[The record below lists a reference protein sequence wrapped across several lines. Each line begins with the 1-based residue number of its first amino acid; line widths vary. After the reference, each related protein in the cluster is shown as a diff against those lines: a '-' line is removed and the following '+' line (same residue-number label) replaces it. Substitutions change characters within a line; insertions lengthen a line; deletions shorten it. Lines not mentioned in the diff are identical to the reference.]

1 MSYLIN
7 KTNGQLILTL
17 LDGTADGP
25 SINPGLNT
33 LDINLFGKNYP
44 TYGEFQNE
52 NFVKLLENF
61 ANSTPPTSPVR
72 GELWYDT
79 TNNLLK
85 VFATTTWRPVSPM
98 IVSATEPT
106 TAGTTIVIGTQW
118 WDTTNDQVFAY
129 TGTSWVLIGP
139 PYSKIDGKSGAFPD
153 NIYDT
158 LGGKHTVV
166 KIYTNGNVSS
176 IASYDM
182 TFIPNV
188 AISGFANIS
197 TGWNVNTAIG
207 AQFVGTTTNALS
219 LGDVLA
225 QNYAR
230 TDIDESFNGNV
241 SIASNKLQINA
252 APTSDINITNTTSG
266 ASTNFYVNVAGLLTR
281 AVYVNGV
288 TGTLQVSSTP
298 SSNYDVTNKS
308 YVDASIAT
316 AIAPLAPL
324 DSPSLVGIPIAP
336 TAAFGAN
343 TAQIATTQFT
353 QIAINPLAPL
363 ASPGLTGIPTA
374 PTAGPGTST
383 LQIASTEFVTTAIE
397 NQRFRYT
404 VSTEVPSSSYGD
416 PTITDGHFWF
426 RIQGL

>member
-61 ANSTPPTSPVR
+61 ANSTPPVSPVR

-79 TNNLLK
+79 ANNLLK
-85 VFATTTWRPVSPM
+85 VFATTSWKPVSPM
-98 IVSATEPT
+98 IVSATEPA
-106 TAGTTIVIGTQW
+106 TAGTTVVIGTQW

-129 TGTSWVLIGP
+129 TGTGWVLIGP
-139 PYSKIDGKSGAFPD
+139 PYSKIDGKSGAFPE

-158 LGGKHTVV
+158 NGGKHTVV
-166 KIYTNGNVSS
+166 KVYTNGNVSS

-182 TFIPNV
+182 TFVPNV
-188 AISGFANIS
+188 TISGFANIS

-225 QNYAR
+225 ENYAR
-230 TDIDESFNGNV
+230 KDIDESFAGNI
-241 SIASNKLQINA
+241 SIASNKLQISA
-252 APTSDINITNTTSG
+252 TSVSDINVTNTTSG
-266 ASTNFYVNVAGLLTR
+266 ASTNFYVNVAGLLTK
-281 AVYVNGV
+281 AVYINGV
-288 TGTLQVSSTP
+288 TGTVQVSNTP

-308 YVDASIAT
+308 YVDASIAV
-316 AIAPLAPL
+316 AVAPLAPL
-324 DSPSLVGIPIAP
+324 DSATLIGTPTAP
-336 TAAFGAN
+336 TAAFG
-343 TAQIATTQFT
+343 TSTLQLATTEFT
-353 QIAINPLAPL
+353 QLAIAPLAPR
-363 ASPGLTGIPTA
+363 ASPSLTGIPTA
-374 PTAGPGTST
+374 PTASPKTST
-383 LQIASTEFVTTAIE
+383 LQIASTEFVTAAIE
-397 NQRFRYT
+397 EQRFRYI
-404 VSTEVPSSSYGD
+404 VSETRPEGVIPNGY
-416 PTITDGHFWF
+416 FWF
-426 RIQGL
+426 QIQSQG

>member
-1 MSYLIN
+1 VRWE
-7 KTNGQLILTL
+7 
-17 LDGTADGP
+17 
-25 SINPGLNT
+25 
-33 LDINLFGKNYP
+33 LF
-44 TYGEFQNE
+44 
-52 NFVKLLENF
+52 
-61 ANSTPPTSPVR
+61 
-72 GELWYDT
+72 YDT

-85 VFATTTWRPVSPM
+85 VYATTTWKPVSPM

-106 TAGTTIVIGTQW
+106 VAGTTVVIGTQW

-129 TGTSWVLIGP
+129 TGSGWVLIGP
-139 PYSKIDGKSGAFPD
+139 PYSKIDGKSGAFPE

-166 KIYTNGNVSS
+166 KVYTNGNVSS

-182 TFIPNV
+182 TFTPNV

-207 AQFVGTTTNALS
+207 AQFVGTATNALS

-225 QNYAR
+225 EDYAR
-230 TDIDESFNGNV
+230 KDIDEGFAGNV
-241 SIASNKLQINA
+241 SIASNKLRINA

-266 ASTNFYVNVAGLLTR
+266 ASTNFYVNVAGLLTKS
-281 AVYVNGV
+281 VYINGV

-343 TAQIATTQFT
+343 TAQIATTEFT
-353 QIAINPLAPL
+353 QIAISPLAPR
-363 ASPGLTGIPTA
+363 ASPALTGIPTA
-374 PTAGPGTST
+374 PTAAPSTST
-383 LQIASTEFVTTAIE
+383 QQIASTEFVTDAIE
-397 NQRFRYT
+397 DQRFRYI
-404 VSTEVPSSSYGD
+404 VSENRPEGVIP
-416 PTITDGHFWF
+416 DGYFWF
-426 RIQGL
+426 QIQSLG

>member
-44 TYGEFQNE
+44 TYGEYQNE
-52 NFVKLLENF
+52 NFVKMLENF
-61 ANSTPPTSPVR
+61 ANSTPPTAPVR

-85 VFATTTWRPVSPM
+85 VYATTTWKPVSPM

-106 TAGTTIVIGTQW
+106 VAGTTVVIGTQW

-129 TGTSWVLIGP
+129 TGSGWVLIGP
-139 PYSKIDGKSGAFPD
+139 PYSKIDGKSGAFPE

-182 TFIPNV
+182 TFTPNV

-207 AQFVGTTTNALS
+207 AQFVGTATNALS
-219 LGDVLA
+219 LGNVLA
-225 QNYAR
+225 EDYAR
-230 TDIDESFNGNV
+230 KDIDEAFAGNV
-241 SIASNKLQINA
+241 SIASNKLRINA

-266 ASTNFYVNVAGLLTR
+266 ASTNFYVNVAGLSTR
-281 AVYVNGV
+281 AVYLNGV

-316 AIAPLAPL
+316 AIASLAPRA
-324 DSPSLVGIPIAP
+324 SPTLTGVPTAP
-336 TAAFGAN
+336 TTAFGAN
-343 TAQIATTQFT
+343 TTQIATTEFT
-353 QIAINPLAPL
+353 QIAISPLAPR
-363 ASPGLTGIPTA
+363 ASPALTGIPTV
-374 PTAGPGTST
+374 PTAAPSTST
-383 LQIASTEFVTTAIE
+383 QQIASTEFVTLAIE
-397 NQRFRYT
+397 DQRFRYI
-404 VSTEVPSSSYGD
+404 VSETK
-416 PTITDGHFWF
+416 PTGAIPDGYFWF
-426 RIQGL
+426 QIQGLA

>member
-44 TYGEFQNE
+44 TYGEYQNE
-52 NFVKLLENF
+52 NFVKMLENF
-61 ANSTPPTSPVR
+61 ANSTPPTAPVR

-85 VFATTTWRPVSPM
+85 VYATTTWKPVSPM

-106 TAGTTIVIGTQW
+106 VAGTTVVIGTQW

-129 TGTSWVLIGP
+129 TGSGWVLIGP
-139 PYSKIDGKSGAFPD
+139 PYSKIDGKSGAFPE

-182 TFIPNV
+182 TFTPNV

-207 AQFVGTTTNALS
+207 AQFVGTATNALS

-225 QNYAR
+225 VNYAR
-230 TDIDESFNGNV
+230 KDIDEAFAGNV
-241 SIASNKLQINA
+241 SIASNKLRINA

-266 ASTNFYVNVAGLLTR
+266 ASTNFYVNVAGLSTR
-281 AVYVNGV
+281 AVYLNGV

-316 AIAPLAPL
+316 AIASLAPRA
-324 DSPSLVGIPIAP
+324 SPTLTGVPTAP
-336 TAAFGAN
+336 TTAFGAN
-343 TAQIATTQFT
+343 TTQIATTEFT
-353 QIAINPLAPL
+353 QIAISPLAPR
-363 ASPGLTGIPTA
+363 ASPALTGIPTV
-374 PTAGPGTST
+374 PTAAPSTST
-383 LQIASTEFVTTAIE
+383 QQIASTEFVTLAIE
-397 NQRFRYT
+397 DQRFRYI
-404 VSTEVPSSSYGD
+404 VSETK
-416 PTITDGHFWF
+416 PTGAIPDGYFWF
-426 RIQGL
+426 QIQGLA